1 MKNRFI
7 VAELLRP
14 QKYRRSSS
22 SGSSQQSVEVEVAT
36 TVRMRGLMRMT
47 GQDESCRS
55 SNIHLSL
62 I

>member
-14 QKYRRSSS
+14 QKYHRS

>member
-14 QKYRRSSS
+14 QKYHRS

-36 TVRMRGLMRMT
+36 TVRMRGLMRIA
-47 GQDESCRS
+47 GQDESCS